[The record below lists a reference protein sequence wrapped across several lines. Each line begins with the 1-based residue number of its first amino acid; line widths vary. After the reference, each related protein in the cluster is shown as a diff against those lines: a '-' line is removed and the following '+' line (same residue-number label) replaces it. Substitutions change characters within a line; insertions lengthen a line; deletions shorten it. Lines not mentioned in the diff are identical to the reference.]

1 MSAASEPGSAF
12 ARVIAAL
19 DASCHDAAALTTA
32 VEVAAR
38 LDVEVTGLFI
48 EDVNLIRL
56 AALPMV
62 RHIAIGSAAAAPFNV
77 EQLEADLRTL
87 AARAAAELESAA
99 ARQGVKWSFRV
110 VRGLP
115 AAELTTATMTY
126 DLLVVGAT
134 RALAGVPSRLGS
146 PLQAAVRRAGR
157 SILHVPRR
165 MTLTRPLIVLSTG
178 SKLTLRT
185 LAAATHLVGAATRE
199 FAVLL
204 AGVPTGTARAA
215 DQIAAA
221 LAAQGYR
228 SRIRQV
234 GELTTAQLTRAV
246 RESGSDVLI
255 VAADLPGVEEDA
267 ALEDLMAGAPCPIL
281 IVR

>member
-1 MSAASEPGSAF
+1 
-12 ARVIAAL
+12 
-19 DASCHDAAALTTA
+19 
-32 VEVAAR
+32 
-38 LDVEVTGLFI
+38 
-48 EDVNLIRL
+48 
-56 AALPMV
+56 
-62 RHIAIGSAAAAPFNV
+62 
-77 EQLEADLRTL
+77 
-87 AARAAAELESAA
+87 
-99 ARQGVKWSFRV
+99 
-110 VRGLP
+110 
-115 AAELTTATMTY
+115 
-126 DLLVVGAT
+126 
-134 RALAGVPSRLGS
+134 
-146 PLQAAVRRAGR
+146 
-157 SILHVPRR
+157 